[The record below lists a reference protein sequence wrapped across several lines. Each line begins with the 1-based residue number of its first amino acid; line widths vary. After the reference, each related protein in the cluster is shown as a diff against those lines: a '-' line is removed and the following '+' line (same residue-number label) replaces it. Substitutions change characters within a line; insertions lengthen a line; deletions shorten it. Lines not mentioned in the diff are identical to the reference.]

1 VIITID
7 GPAGAGKSSISK
19 ALAEKLGLTYLDSGA
34 MYRALALYMLEKG
47 VDINDEAQVNKH
59 LKEVKIDFDN
69 GSVRLD
75 STDVSHLIRTPE
87 IDAASSAVSR
97 FKAVR
102 QRLTELQ
109 KKIGEKGGV
118 VAEGRDM
125 GTVVFPEADFKF
137 FLTASPEERARRR
150 MAQLERKNKNII
162 KHEIILHQIKNR
174 DKADTM
180 REIAPL
186 RPANDAIIIDST
198 NLTFDE
204 VLNKILNI
212 IKEKG

>member
-1 VIITID
+1 MIITID